1 MTANLQ
7 NPIFTDETKARE
19 WLEARVWPNGPVC
32 PHCGS
37 TGEDVTALQG
47 KAHRSGLYQCAGCR
61 EQFTV
66 TVKTVFECSK
76 IPLSKWLAALFLLT
90 ASKKGV
96 SAHQVHRS
104 LGISYKSSWFMM
116 HRLREAMRTGGLLPD
131 MGGSGQVVEADETYF
146 GMIPKDE
153 IMPRAI
159 GHGKK
164 KVGKRAGIRRPAY
177 RAVFA
182 LVERGGKA
190 RTFHIAQADQNTVH
204 AIMKANV
211 TKETRVHTDESG
223 IYNIAP
229 WHFEKHETVKH
240 SAKEYVRYTNEF
252 SFPDGKRNIV
262 TTNTV
267 EGYFS
272 IFKRGMKGVYQHC
285 DEKHLHRYLAEFD
298 FRYNTRTALGFN
310 DLMRAEALAEG
321 IKGKRLTYR
330 RPHKITQ
337 PSAD

>member
-7 NPIFTDETKARE
+7 NPIFTDETQARE

-32 PHCGS
+32 PHCGA
-37 TGEDVTALQG
+37 TGTDVTKLAG
-47 KAHRSGLYQCAGCR
+47 KAHRPGVFQCSQCR
-61 EQFTV
+61 QQFTV
-66 TVKTVFECSK
+66 TVKTVFERSK

-104 LGISYKSSWFMM
+104 LGISYKSAWFMM
-116 HRLREAMRTGGLLPD
+116 HRLREAMRSGGLMSP
-131 MGGSGQVVEADETYF
+131 MGGEGQTVETDETYF
-146 GMIPKDE
+146 GSIDQSEQTTSAKGRR
-153 IMPRAI
+153 I
-159 GHGKK
+159 
-164 KVGKRAGIRRPAY
+164 GIRRPAK
-177 RAVFA
+177 RAVLA
-182 LVERGGKA
+182 LVERGGRA

-204 AIMKANV
+204 TIMKANIA
-211 TKETRVHTDESG
+211 KETRIHTDESR

-229 WHFEKHETVKH
+229 WHFAKHETVKH
-240 SAKEYVRYTNEF
+240 TAYEYVRG
-252 SFPDGKRNIV
+252 DV

-285 DEKHLHRYLAEFD
+285 DEKHMHRYLAEFD

-310 DLMRAEALAEG
+310 DLMRAEALAGE

-330 RPHKITQ
+330 RPYKITQ
-337 PSAD
+337 SYPY

>member
-7 NPIFTDETKARE
+7 NPIFTDEAKARE

-37 TGEDVTALQG
+37 TGDDVTKLDG
-47 KAHRSGLYQCAGCR
+47 KAHRPGLYQCAGCR

-66 TVKTVFECSK
+66 TVKTVFERSK

-116 HRLREAMRTGGLLPD
+116 HRLREAMRSGGLLPP
-131 MGGSGQVVEADETYF
+131 MGGIGVTVETDETYF
-146 GMIPKDE
+146 GTIPKDE
-153 IMPRAI
+153 LMPKQGR
-159 GHGKK
+159 
-164 KVGKRAGIRRPAY
+164 GKRAGQ
-177 RAVFA
+177 
-182 LVERGGKA
+182 A

-204 AIMKANV
+204 SIMKENINR
-211 TKETRVHTDESG
+211 ETRIHTDESG

-229 WHFEKHETVKH
+229 WHFAQHETVKH
-240 SAKEYVRYTNEF
+240 RDKEYVRG
-252 SFPDGKRNIV
+252 DV

-330 RPHKITQ
+330 RPHKVAQ
-337 PSAD
+337 PHSH